1 MYTNPTTM
9 KPVIIALLC
18 IIFYSCKSDR
28 KDDNQSSTEMPTT
41 PQNITIIINNPLKK
55 QIFFDWSSLL
65 DAATQ
70 PYEATSA
77 HDTILIKSTIP
88 VRLISSDMIG
98 NSKIVQNTFL
108 LYPNDTVFLAK
119 PQSITNIS
127 GKSDQRNKELSFSP
141 QFREQFGNYEGW
153 SVSTPFGDDK
163 PAIRLQKIKE
173 AYQKHIAFADQFFQ
187 VNHSNSAF
195 KNFMSKEF
203 YYKQYF
209 DFLALYQENL
219 PKNKAIIQDA
229 QVARFLADFKLDD
242 SASEI
247 PIYGYAIFLL
257 ESLLQEGKSEIDF
270 YQNLKTKYSGKT
282 RDIVLYRFVDFCI
295 INSSKNISTLYTYFQ
310 KDAENIVLK
319 NNLKEQYQFMANTLN
334 SSGNKSLDSS
344 TVIHFSDKK
353 TLTWKQLLEKNA
365 GKITYLDFWASWC
378 KPCIE
383 EMKYSHEVQKK
394 YPNINFVYLSQ
405 DENYKHWENSI
416 LARNM
421 SKESHYLIGS
431 SKNSAILSQF
441 NITSIPRYMIIDQ
454 YGKVLNAD
462 APRPSDAK
470 LKTVFDELLIEK

>member
-1 MYTNPTTM
+1 M
-9 KPVIIALLC
+9 KYCFLVILG
-18 IIFYSCKSDR
+18 IIFFSCNNEKNNSAVSDS
-28 KDDNQSSTEMPTT
+28 KSTELS
-41 PQNITIIINNPLKK
+41 QNITIIVKNPLQKE
-55 QIFFDWSSLL
+55 IFFDWSSLL

-77 HDTILIKSTIP
+77 HDTIFIKSNIP
-88 VRLISSDMIG
+88 VKLNSSDMIRSG
-98 NSKIVQNTFL
+98 KNIQVVQHTFL
-108 LYPNDTVFLAK
+108 LYPNDTVFLEK
-119 PQSITNIS
+119 PQSITSIS
-127 GKSDQRNKELSFSP
+127 GKSEQRSKELSFFP

-153 SVSTPFGDDK
+153 YVPTPFRDDK
-163 PAIRLQKIKE
+163 PAVRLQKIKE
-173 AYQKHIAFADQFFQ
+173 AYQNRIAFANQFFK
-187 VNHSNSAF
+187 VNHSSASF
-195 KNFMSKEF
+195 KDFISKEF
-203 YYKQYF
+203 YYKQYS

-219 PKNKAIIQDA
+219 LKNKAIVKDA
-229 QVARFLADFKLDD
+229 QVARFLADFKIDD

-247 PIYGYAIFLL
+247 PIYGYSVLLL
-257 ESLLQEGKSEIDF
+257 ESLLQSDKSEIDF

-282 RDIVLYRFVDFCI
+282 RDIILYRFVDFCI
-295 INSSKNISTLYTYFQ
+295 LNTSKHISTLYTYFQ

-353 TLTWKQLLEKNA
+353 TLTWKQFLEKNA

-394 YPNINFVYLSQ
+394 YPNINFIYLSQ

-470 LKTVFDELLIEK
+470 LKTVFDELLKEK

>member
-1 MYTNPTTM
+1 M

-18 IIFYSCKSDR
+18 IIFHSCKSDR
-28 KDDNQSSTEMPTT
+28 QGDNQSSTELPTT

-70 PYEATSA
+70 PYDATAA
-77 HDTILIKSTIP
+77 HDTILIKSNIP
-88 VRLISSDMIG
+88 VRLISSDMMG

-108 LYPNDTVFLAK
+108 LYPNDTVFLEK

-127 GKSDQRNKELSFSP
+127 AKSDQRNKELSFFP

-153 SVSTPFGDDK
+153 SVPIPFRDDK
-163 PAIRLQKIKE
+163 PEIRLQKIKDT
-173 AYQKHIAFADQFFQ
+173 YQNHIAFANQFFQ

-195 KNFMSKEF
+195 KNFIRKEI
-203 YYKQYF
+203 YYKQYY

-219 PKNKAIIQDA
+219 LKNKAIIQDA

-247 PIYGYAIFLL
+247 PIYGYSVLLL
-257 ESLLQEGKSEIDF
+257 ESLLQAGKSEIDF

-310 KDAENIVLK
+310 KDAEDIVLK

-421 SKESHYLIGS
+421 SKESHYLIGT

-441 NITSIPRYMIIDQ
+441 NITSIPRYMLIDQ
-454 YGKVLNAD
+454 YGKVINAD

-470 LKTVFDELLIEK
+470 LETVFDELLKEK

>member
-1 MYTNPTTM
+1 M

-28 KDDNQSSTEMPTT
+28 QGDNQSSSEMSTT

-70 PYEATSA
+70 PYDATSA
-77 HDTILIKSTIP
+77 HDTILIKSNIP
-88 VRLISSDMIG
+88 VKLNSSDMIRNG
-98 NSKIVQNTFL
+98 KNIQVVQHTFL
-108 LYPNDTVFLAK
+108 LYPNDTVFLEK
-119 PQSITNIS
+119 PQSITVIS
-127 GKSDQRNKELSFSP
+127 GKSDQRSKELSFFP
-141 QFREQFGNYEGW
+141 QFRKQFGNYEGW
-153 SVSTPFGDDK
+153 SVSTPFGNDK
-163 PAIRLQKIKE
+163 PAVRIQKIKE
-173 AYQKHIAFADQFFQ
+173 VYHNRIAFANQFFQ
-187 VNHSNSAF
+187 INRSSSAF
-195 KNFMSKEF
+195 KDFISKEF

-247 PIYGYAIFLL
+247 PIYGYSVLLL
-257 ESLLQEGKSEIDF
+257 ESLLQAGKSDIDF

-282 RDIVLYRFVDFCI
+282 RDIILYRFVDFCI

-310 KDAENIVLK
+310 KDAENIALK
-319 NNLKEQYQFMANTLN
+319 NNLKEQYQFMAKTLN

-421 SKESHYLIGS
+421 SKESHYLIGT

-470 LKTVFDELLIEK
+470 LKTVFDELLKEK